1 MSKPIP
7 FDQLIADSRYKE
19 VNDLKIALDQHAI
32 VAITDPQG
40 KINYVNDKFCEIS
53 KFSRE
58 ELIGHDHRIINSGH
72 HPKEFFRILWA
83 TIGRGE
89 VWKGE
94 IKNKAK
100 DGTFYWVDT
109 TIVPFLDEQGKP
121 RQHVAI
127 LVEITKRKKAIEE
140 LLLFRALVDQS
151 NDSFEVIDPETAR
164 CLDVNEK
171 GLAEL
176 GYSREEF
183 LSLRMF
189 DISPAL
195 EESAWPAL
203 LARIRSQEFH
213 HGESFHR
220 RKNGSTFPVEFN
232 VRLVTLDRDYL
243 VAVVRDISE
252 RRDMEGKFFRTQRLE
267 AVGSLASGIAHDMNN
282 ILAPILMSASMLRSG
297 MALENTD
304 QMLATIETSAQRGAD
319 LIRQLLTFGSGIEG
333 ARSVIQLADV
343 VREITKIAQQTFP
356 KNISVVGNL
365 PEALWVLMGDKTQVH
380 QVLLNLCVNARDA
393 MPNGGVLTI
402 AAENIW
408 FDETSAS
415 MTPGAKPGPYLM
427 VRVTDTGTGI
437 PPDII
442 ARIFDPYFTTKAPG
456 KGTGLGLSTV
466 SGLVKG
472 HGGFI
477 SLNSKVGKG
486 TAFQVYLPAIPSEKQ
501 TDVAGI
507 APKAQSGHGEL
518 ILVVEDEKKILE
530 IIRDVLVKHG
540 YQVITACDGAEATMQ
555 YGMHMR
561 EVRAVIT
568 DLDMPLMDGVT
579 LIRVLKKMN
588 PEVAVLVSSGIASN
602 LGLENR
608 RAELM
613 TLGVTT
619 ILRKPFSV
627 EQILGTVNDLLN

>member
-164 CLDVNEK
+164 YLDVNEK

-232 VRLVTLDRDYL
+232 VRLVTLDRDEEAVRPVL
-243 VAVVRDISE
+243 LAVEGVASLSLLATGAGRYHYALEAPEAAAPRVSAAV
-252 RRDMEGKFFRTQRLE
+252 QRAGLALYALAHEQPTLE
-267 AVGSLASGIAHDMNN
+267 AV
-282 ILAPILMSASMLRSG
+282 
-297 MALENTD
+297 
-304 QMLATIETSAQRGAD
+304 
-319 LIRQLLTFGSGIEG
+319 F
-333 ARSVIQLADV
+333 AR
-343 VREITKIAQQTFP
+343 
-356 KNISVVGNL
+356 
-365 PEALWVLMGDKTQVH
+365 
-380 QVLLNLCVNARDA
+380 VND
-393 MPNGGVLTI
+393 P
-402 AAENIW
+402 AA
-408 FDETSAS
+408 
-415 MTPGAKPGPYLM
+415 
-427 VRVTDTGTGI
+427 
-437 PPDII
+437 
-442 ARIFDPYFTTKAPG
+442 
-456 KGTGLGLSTV
+456 
-466 SGLVKG
+466 
-472 HGGFI
+472 
-477 SLNSKVGKG
+477 
-486 TAFQVYLPAIPSEKQ
+486 
-501 TDVAGI
+501 
-507 APKAQSGHGEL
+507 
-518 ILVVEDEKKILE
+518 
-530 IIRDVLVKHG
+530 
-540 YQVITACDGAEATMQ
+540 DGAES
-555 YGMHMR
+555 
-561 EVRAVIT
+561 RA
-568 DLDMPLMDGVT
+568 
-579 LIRVLKKMN
+579 
-588 PEVAVLVSSGIASN
+588 A
-602 LGLENR
+602 
-608 RAELM
+608 
-613 TLGVTT
+613 
-619 ILRKPFSV
+619 
-627 EQILGTVNDLLN
+627 